1 MDLPRN
7 RFKHAIA
14 KGELQIGLWAG
25 LCSNVAAE
33 ILCDSNFD
41 WLVVDAEHSPNTLD
55 SLMSQLQV
63 LARGPA
69 EAVVRT
75 PWNDPVMFK
84 LVLDIGATTILVP
97 YVQNA
102 AEAKIAADAMRYPPR
117 GNRGAAGQTR
127 ASRFGRIKNYFA
139 DADKEICLLVQ
150 AETKEAVDNIAE
162 IAKVDG
168 VDGIFIGPND
178 LSASIGKLGSRMH
191 PDVQGLIKTAQQRI
205 KAAGKPSG
213 ILAASEEEAQS
224 YIDMG
229 YTFVAVGSDYAT
241 LVKAVD
247 ALATRFGRGPK

>member
-25 LCSNVAAE
+25 LCSTVAAE

-55 SLMSQLQV
+55 SLLAQLQV
-63 LARGPA
+63 LARGHA
-69 EAVVRT
+69 EPVVRT

-84 LVLDIGATTILVP
+84 LILDIGATTILVP

-102 AEAKIAADAMRYPPR
+102 REAKIAADAMRYPPK
-117 GNRGAAGQTR
+117 GTRGAAGQTR
-127 ASRFGRIKNYFA
+127 ASRFGRVKDYFA
-139 DADKEICLLVQ
+139 KADSEICLLVQ

-178 LSASIGKLGSRMH
+178 LSASINKLGRRFDK
-191 PDVQGLIKTAQQRI
+191 DVQDLIKVAQQRI

-213 ILAASEEEAQS
+213 ILASSEEEAQS

-229 YTFVAVGSDYAT
+229 FTFVAVGSDYAT
-241 LVKAVD
+241 YTKAVD
-247 ALATRFGRGPK
+247 ALATKFGRGPK